1 MHGIYPDA
9 WKSAIVM
16 PIFKGGDQT
25 NVENYR
31 PISILPTVAK
41 VAVKWFAK
49 QLSTYLKKK
58 TQHGAAMFSCL
69 SGSSAQIVL
78 LSTFLRILTFSFYM
92 HNVCTDYL

>member
-25 NVENYR
+25 NVGNYR

-58 TQHGAAMFSCL
+58 HNMAPLCL
-69 SGSSAQIVL
+69 VAFQVAPLRLCFYL
-78 LSTFLRILTFSFYM
+78 LFYIF
-92 HNVCTDYL
+92 